1 MQQTVTSIAADPHH
15 VRTNVNAGAGASP
28 LRSRALR
35 ALQALHVG
43 VAAAATLGSA
53 GLGMLACGSD
63 VTSGS
68 TSGGSSSSSSGSSG
82 GNCVGGV
89 IVNGQCEGKCSK
101 DKCLAGNICIGNRCV
116 LECASHA
123 DCHPYDQS
131 CLPATEDDSKRSVT
145 TCQPNGLAFKIGEPC
160 PFGQSQC
167 AAPLLCRTAGDG
179 DADAFCTLPDCK
191 EDKEC
196 GDGYYCGT
204 VRDPHAICKSS
215 PLKGNNSL
223 CGKTKEDCIDLASP
237 PAGTSYFEGSV
248 CLLRRMCL
256 KRTDCTACAT
266 DLDCS
271 RTPGQRCV
279 GTGAGGADKRCLADC
294 KVTSDCGESYRCV
307 SGSCTPRFPDGCKG
321 TGKFCEPCLSDEDCG
336 MNGSKMVCL
345 VGDLSHERA
354 CFDVGF
360 STKCMSDADCPTS
373 PGGKHG
379 QCVLDS
385 GSNVF
390 QRCYL
395 PFSDAAQKFTC
406 W

>member
-1 MQQTVTSIAADPHH
+1 MSLAA
-15 VRTNVNAGAGASP
+15 
-28 LRSRALR
+28 L
-35 ALQALHVG
+35 
-43 VAAAATLGSA
+43 ATLGSA
-53 GLGMLACGSD
+53 GLGLLACGSS
-63 VTSGS
+63 VSAGSTS
-68 TSGGSSSSSSGSSG
+68 TSGGSMSGSTSTSASSG
-82 GNCVGGV
+82 GGDCVGGV

-101 DKCLAGNICIGNRCV
+101 DKCVADNICVGNRCV
-116 LECASHA
+116 LECASHT
-123 DCHPYDQS
+123 DCHPFDQS
-131 CLPATEDDSKRSVT
+131 CLPAVEDDSKRSVT
-145 TCQPNGLAFKIGEPC
+145 TCQPNGLTFKIGEPC

-167 AAPLLCRTAGDG
+167 MAPLFCRTAGDG

-204 VRDPHAICKSS
+204 VRDPHAICNSS
-215 PLKGNNSL
+215 PMKGNNNL
-223 CGKTKEDCIDLASP
+223 CGKTKEACIDLASP

-256 KRTDCTACAT
+256 KRTDCTSCAT

-271 RTPGQRCV
+271 RTTGQRCI

-294 KVTSDCGESYRCV
+294 KVDNDCGESYHCV
-307 SGSCTPRFPDGCKG
+307 SGSCAPRFQDGCKG

-336 MNGSKMVCL
+336 AKGSTMACV

-354 CFDVGF
+354 CFDLAF
-360 STKCMSDADCPTS
+360 STMCMTDADCPVS
-373 PGGKHG
+373 PSGKHG
-379 QCVLDS
+379 QCILDS

-395 PFSDAAQKFTC
+395 PFSDAAQKSTC